1 MTDEIERA
9 RRILA
14 DPCGLMLPGALGKVL
29 LARVDELEA
38 QLSAAITVMHT
49 AEDKAEEEKRL
60 ADEVVRQRDAADA
73 ILSSLGYER
82 CVGVARWKPP
92 LGPKPDFSLVDELR
106 ARIADLEAS
115 IAAAAEERI
124 AEASR
129 PALDRA
135 LDKLGYAL
143 DKARNGE

>member
-1 MTDEIERA
+1 MDDIERA

-14 DPCGLMLPGALGKVL
+14 DPTGLMLPGNLGKVL
-29 LARVDELEA
+29 LARIDALEA
-38 QLSAAITVMHT
+38 HVEELHEKIDPDLDCACSYEEAGHICAAHSPALKR
-49 AEDKAEEEKRL
+49 AE
-60 ADEVVRQRDAADA
+60 
-73 ILSSLGYER
+73 
-82 CVGVARWKPP
+82 
-92 LGPKPDFSLVDELR
+92 

-115 IAAAAEERI
+115 IAAAAEARV